1 MWQLLTQT
9 HSSRHRYKQCLK
21 CLYPLRVSTELS
33 KVAKVKIDLDLVC
46 MFLIHCENL
55 AFIYLVSVYYPLK
68 NEKSISKLTFNEF
81 SFYFGRPSLCLY
93 S

>member
-21 CLYPLRVSTELS
+21 CLYPRLCLQTLS

-46 MFLIHCENL
+46 MFLIHRENL
-55 AFIYLVSVYYPLK
+55 TFFYLVSV
-68 NEKSISKLTFNEF
+68 S
-81 SFYFGRPSLCLY
+81 
-93 S
+93 